1 MEKLKRSKDI
11 KVTNS
16 LTPGGAVRI
25 ANSFGLL
32 SGKEYSCPGAT
43 SICERVCY
51 AGRLER
57 MRPSVRN
64 VMAHNWDLVKDAD
77 VDTITAL
84 LDVIIND
91 FKFECEKFNADK
103 LFRIHWDGDF
113 FNEAYTMA
121 WINIIKRH
129 EDVHFWTYTRNAAA
143 AQLLAGNN
151 LENLALYFSADD
163 ENLQTAMTLKEKGIA
178 LAMLKDTF
186 EEAKAVLPRAAMC
199 PEQRKQV
206 PLAGA
211 CVACGICVKGR
222 ADMTFSITKR

>member
-16 LTPGGAVRI
+16 LTPSNRARI

-64 VMAHNWDLVKDAD
+64 VMAHNWGLLKNAT
-77 VDTITAL
+77 VDTMTSL
-84 LDVIIND
+84 IND
-91 FKFECEKFNADK
+91 MVEDFKIDCEKFKAPK

-113 FNEAYTMA
+113 FSLGYAQA
-121 WINIIKRH
+121 WINIIKRYP
-129 EDVHFWTYTRNAAA
+129 DIRFWTYTRNAAA
-143 AQLLAGNN
+143 ASLLASNN
-151 LENLALYFSADD
+151 LENLAFYYSADD
-163 ENLQTAMTLKEKGIA
+163 ENLQDAMALKEQGIA

-211 CVACGICVKGR
+211 CVTCGICINGKV
-222 ADMTFSITKR
+222 DMTFSITKR

>member
-16 LTPGGAVRI
+16 LTPGNRARI

-64 VMAHNWDLVKDAD
+64 VMAHNWGLLKNAT
-77 VDTITAL
+77 VDTMTSL
-84 LDVIIND
+84 IND
-91 FKFECEKFNADK
+91 MVEDFKIDCEKFKAPK

-113 FNEAYTMA
+113 FSLGYAQA
-121 WINIIKRH
+121 WINIIKRYP
-129 EDVHFWTYTRNAAA
+129 DIRFWTYTRNAAA
-143 AQLLAGNN
+143 ASLLASNN
-151 LENLALYFSADD
+151 LENLAFYYSADD
-163 ENLQTAMTLKEKGIA
+163 ENLQDAMALKEQGIA

-211 CVACGICVKGR
+211 CVTCGICINGKV
-222 ADMTFSITKR
+222 DMTFSITKR